1 MRSHDPE
8 EMEEPTLRGS
18 KELYFI
24 TLSHLETPAQRKP
37 CGYKEGK
44 CNRCNRMQQRLHCF
58 ACFNERCLLSRL
70 SIPFEFHS
78 LFPFSSALPSFL
90 FSASKRRATV
100 SSGASSSFHWFR
112 DSSARLRSRK
122 QQRDSRQ
129 VAIDRERHF
138 SAAAASSHSH
148 AATFSRHEQQS
159 ETTGSTGRA
168 RRWRGQQQRQ

>member
-1 MRSHDPE
+1 MRSRDPE

-70 SIPFEFHS
+70 SFSFGFHS
-78 LFPFSSALPSFL
+78 LFPFSSAFPSFL
-90 FSASKRRATV
+90 FACQQTASNGQQRSFIFVSLVSGFQRAFTQLGTATRQQT
-100 SSGASSSFHWFR
+100 SR
-112 DSSARLRSRK
+112 DRSRETR
-122 QQRDSRQ
+122 QR
-129 VAIDRERHF
+129 
-138 SAAAASSHSH
+138 AATAFSHSH
-148 AATFSRHEQQS
+148 T
-159 ETTGSTGRA
+159 
-168 RRWRGQQQRQ
+168 RRYILQA

>member
-1 MRSHDPE
+1 MRSRDPE

-78 LFPFSSALPSFL
+78 LFPFSSAFPSFL

-112 DSSARLRSRK
+112 DSSARLRSGK

-138 SAAAASSHSH
+138 SA
-148 AATFSRHEQQS
+148 
-159 ETTGSTGRA
+159 
-168 RRWRGQQQRQ
+168 QQQLPHIHTRSYILQA

>member
-1 MRSHDPE
+1 MRSRDPE

-70 SIPFEFHS
+70 SFPFEFHS
-78 LFPFSSALPSFL
+78 LFPFSSAFPSFL
-90 FSASKRRATV
+90 FSAS
-100 SSGASSSFHWFR
+100 
-112 DSSARLRSRK
+112 
-122 QQRDSRQ
+122 
-129 VAIDRERHF
+129 
-138 SAAAASSHSH
+138 
-148 AATFSRHEQQS
+148 
-159 ETTGSTGRA
+159 
-168 RRWRGQQQRQ
+168 